1 MKRFLVV
8 CAAAML
14 CCSLAKG
21 QEAEDSGRGAGLS
34 IIPRIDAGVLYDG
47 ENKAFSFTFG
57 NTSLYTLFEGNITD
71 SWSFSLCNHW
81 VASDYSSGTFGDA
94 LLEPTKGLYH
104 LNLPGGI
111 GSSVASNAN
120 NFVDWAYVTWAPG
133 DFEFTLG
140 KQVLLMGGFEFDDYD
155 FDVNPLMASQLW
167 NSYTC
172 YQWGITAGYT
182 IGELGKIS
190 LQGAMNARNSGFS
203 VALGWDGEYGPYSMK
218 WSVLANPNYN
228 YADAPWNVLVSLGNR
243 LTFGG
248 FSFTADYFNAVGD
261 RNFISDGTQML
272 YPSLYGHTVVTS
284 AVYEIE
290 DGWDFGVKGVMNL
303 ADKDH
308 PYGFNNIKDAV
319 EIPDVFLT
327 DPDDV
332 YGFDELSTF
341 SAGLW
346 ASWYPVEGLR
356 IQAAA
361 GVNSLREGVGC
372 FYGMLGATYNF
383 NLKLW

>member
-1 MKRFLVV
+1 
-8 CAAAML
+8 
-14 CCSLAKG
+14 
-21 QEAEDSGRGAGLS
+21 
-34 IIPRIDAGVLYDG
+34 
-47 ENKAFSFTFG
+47 
-57 NTSLYTLFEGNITD
+57 
-71 SWSFSLCNHW
+71 
-81 VASDYSSGTFGDA
+81 
-94 LLEPTKGLYH
+94 
-104 LNLPGGI
+104 
-111 GSSVASNAN
+111 
-120 NFVDWAYVTWAPG
+120 
-133 DFEFTLG
+133 
-140 KQVLLMGGFEFDDYD
+140 
-155 FDVNPLMASQLW
+155 
-167 NSYTC
+167 
-172 YQWGITAGYT
+172 
-182 IGELGKIS
+182 
-190 LQGAMNARNSGFS
+190 
-203 VALGWDGEYGPYSMK
+203 
-218 WSVLANPNYN
+218 
-228 YADAPWNVLVSLGNR
+228 
-243 LTFGG
+243 
-248 FSFTADYFNAVGD
+248 
-261 RNFISDGTQML
+261 
-272 YPSLYGHTVVTS
+272 VTS